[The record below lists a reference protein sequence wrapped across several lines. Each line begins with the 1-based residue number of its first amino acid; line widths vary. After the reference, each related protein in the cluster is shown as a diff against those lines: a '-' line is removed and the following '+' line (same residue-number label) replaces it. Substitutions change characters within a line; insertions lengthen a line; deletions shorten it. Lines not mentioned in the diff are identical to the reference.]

1 MTKAKKGPK
10 DRFSDQEKAETLE
23 MIRRRDL
30 TIEQVAASLG
40 ISARTI
46 QRWRARL
53 EKASEA
59 TPLTSAERRRLKQ
72 LERENKELK
81 LQLEIQKK
89 LEALS
94 RRVKP

>member
-1 MTKAKKGPK
+1 MTKGKRGPK
-10 DRFSDQEKAETLE
+10 DRFTDQEKADALE

-30 TIEQVAASLG
+30 TIEQVARSLG
-40 ISARTI
+40 VSTRTI
-46 QRWRARL
+46 CRWRTRL
-53 EKASEA
+53 QQTSEV

-94 RRVKP
+94 RRAKR